1 MEKSRLKELQ
11 AEIARLKE
19 IDNKITERVS
29 AEFEDD
35 CQRPNEDCKHESL
48 MDCDCDTDDG
58 GMPFEAAHTNHDT
71 IGSFDENG
79 DAMEFINSGGDPLE
93 LNQSNESLIARH
105 NTKLSSE
112 FVSAWT
118 QEDCNEFIEVG
129 CSLQQDMEWANES
142 ENIEF

>member
-48 MDCDCDTDDG
+48 MDCDCDT
-58 GMPFEAAHTNHDT
+58 
-71 IGSFDENG
+71 IGSFDESG
-79 DAMEFINSGGDPLE
+79 DAMEF
-93 LNQSNESLIARH
+93 
-105 NTKLSSE
+105 T
-112 FVSAWT
+112 SAWT
-118 QEDCNEFIEVG
+118 QEDVNDNLVIE

-142 ENIEF
+142 ENIQ